1 MQLLA
6 AGEPGFR
13 SASSV
18 RAAAGSGQE
27 EAEQGGYAAGSVRLY
42 QTARDIAGT
51 DWTGRDV
58 TSRHGT
64 AATTAVHPAAA
75 AAWWRHRS
83 ILQHRLPVSATDW

>member
-51 DWTGRDV
+51 D
-58 TSRHGT
+58 
-64 AATTAVHPAAA
+64 
-75 AAWWRHRS
+75 
-83 ILQHRLPVSATDW
+83 